1 MKKKC
6 LKNQLI
12 CPVSKMRCTHLAGLK
27 PAITRFETD
36 YMLGT
41 LLKGAY
47 ENLCA
52 MGKFLAYDCSLFSQK
67 DVEIPN
73 QGDRED
79 SSLTY
84 SI

>member
-1 MKKKC
+1 MC
-6 LKNQLI
+6 L
-12 CPVSKMRCTHLAGLK
+12 VSRMRCTHLAGLK

-41 LLKGAY
+41 FLKSAY

-52 MGKFLAYDCSLFSQK
+52 MGKFLAYDCWLFSQK

-73 QGDRED
+73 QGDRQD